1 VGMVLQMLLIIKQG
15 AVQVT
20 ALEKSSKFAV
30 EAITNIRTVA
40 GLRCEKMFQDLYN
53 SELVKPYKKT
63 KNQAHIRGM
72 IFGFANSSFAFAYA
86 VTFLYGGHV
95 YMEERE
101 PSEVMEI
108 WKIAIAVLNGAMF
121 IGMSFS
127 FVMDFNLA
135 FAAAAAIF
143 ELLDRRPAIDASNS
157 AGLVLPSLDCDIQL
171 RDAEFSYP
179 TRPSV
184 KVLRSL
190 TMALKQGQKIALVGQ
205 SGCGKST
212 VIQLIQRLYDL
223 DSGNVSIGSE
233 DIQQLNVQNVRAG
246 LGLVSQEPVLFNRS
260 IADNIKYGDNSRE
273 VSMEEVMAAARK
285 GGHRVMFIATV
296 SQDFLFHL
304 QSQHG
309 SD

>member
-1 VGMVLQMLLIIKQG
+1 VGMVLQMLLILKQG

-40 GLRCEKMFQDLYN
+40 GLRCEKMFQERYYA
-53 SELVKPYKKT
+53 ELVKPYKKT
-63 KNQAHIRGM
+63 KNQAHVRGL

-95 YMEERE
+95 YTNERE
-101 PSEVMEI
+101 PSEIMDI

-135 FAAAAAIF
+135 FAAAEAIF
-143 ELLDRRPAIDASNS
+143 KLLDRHPLIDANAS
-157 AGLVLPSLDCDIQL
+157 AGLVLPDLDRDIQL
-171 RDAEFSYP
+171 TEAEFSYP
-179 TRPSV
+179 TRSNV

-190 TMALKQGQKIALVGQ
+190 SMALRKGQKIALVGQ

-212 VIQLIQRLYDL
+212 IIQLIQRLYDL
-223 DSGNVSIGSE
+223 DEGTLKIGE
-233 DIQQLNVQNVRAG
+233 EEIRQLNVPRMRSA

-273 VSMEEVMAAARK
+273 VSMEEVVSAARK
-285 GGHRVMFIATV
+285 ESHKPPLGNLIFRAGRITI
-296 SQDFLFHL
+296 SNR
-304 QSQHG
+304 
-309 SD
+309 